1 MPSQINWLSLLREIP
16 GGSNG
21 KTKLK
26 ELKCRRKNIQDA
38 MTWLIKYSPG
48 FEQQAHENDEYYYN
62 FPVDG
67 YIETP
72 TITNDEI
79 GDIIEVIIN

>member
-1 MPSQINWLSLLREIP
+1 MVISIGNISGGSRQVRNSISFIDRTASVLEIATRMPHMPSQINWLSLLREIP

-48 FEQQAHENDEYYYN
+48 FEQ
-62 FPVDG
+62 
-67 YIETP
+67 
-72 TITNDEI
+72 
-79 GDIIEVIIN
+79 